1 MCYKSNV
8 HNLLNNLKFAPM
20 KNQQAII
27 LLFISNII
35 SGLAQGISMIAIPWY
50 FIEIIDKPEFFAY
63 SYIVITS
70 LTLFWG
76 IYAGSII
83 DRYSR
88 KKIFILTNLICGL
101 FIGSIAIYGYN
112 NNYLSEL
119 LVVSVF
125 AITIFNY
132 NIHYPNLYAF
142 GQEITE
148 KKNYGK
154 LNSYIEVQGQ
164 TTSVLAGAFAAI
176 LLTGTNNRNLEIAG
190 FNFELPFDV
199 TPWQIYDI
207 FLLDAFTYV
216 LVIAVISIIRY
227 VPINNEKI
235 DVGSLFERL
244 KIGFTYLKDNPVI
257 FLFGITSYM
266 LFAFTLVELHVIL
279 PSYVHDFLQ
288 ASGNVYASAEVYYS
302 IGAIFSGVLILRLL
316 SKFNTYFAV
325 TFLMMNVA
333 LAFYAMTFYKSLLIF
348 FIGSL
353 ILGITNAG
361 VRILRTTYLFNHI
374 PNNLIGRATSVF
386 SSLNILIR
394 IVLISIFA
402 LPFFNID
409 DNIRWGY
416 MIGVIMM
423 VFSSFVLLIL
433 HRKTNK

>member
-1 MCYKSNV
+1 
-8 HNLLNNLKFAPM
+8 M

-101 FIGSIAIYGYN
+101 FIGSIALYGYN

-176 LLTGTNNRNLEIAG
+176 LLTGTNNKSLEIAG

-207 FLLDAFTYV
+207 FLLDAFTYI
-216 LVIAVISIIRY
+216 LVIAIISIIKY
-227 VPINNEKI
+227 VPINNEKV

-394 IVLISIFA
+394 IILISIFA

-423 VFSSFVLLIL
+423 VVSSFVLLIL

>member
-1 MCYKSNV
+1 
-8 HNLLNNLKFAPM
+8 M
-20 KNQQAII
+20 KNKQAII
-27 LLFISNII
+27 LLFLSNII

-50 FIEIIDKPEFFAY
+50 FIEIIDMPEFFAY

-70 LTLFWG
+70 ATLFWG
-76 IYAGSII
+76 IYAGSLI

-88 KKIFILTNLICGL
+88 KNIFILTNLVCGL

-119 LVVSVF
+119 MVVAVF

-148 KKNYGK
+148 KGNYGK

-176 LLTGTNNRNLEIAG
+176 LLTGTVDRKLEIAG
-190 FNFELPFDV
+190 FNFVLPFDV
-199 TPWQIYDI
+199 AAWNIYEI
-207 FLLDAFTYV
+207 FMLDAFTYM
-216 LVIAVISIIRY
+216 LVIAIISIIKY
-227 VPINNEKI
+227 VPIKKEKI
-235 DVGSLFERL
+235 HTGSLIDRL
-244 KIGFTYLKDNPVI
+244 KIGFGYLKENPVI
-257 FLFGITSYM
+257 FMFGITSYM

-302 IGAIFSGVLILRLL
+302 IGAIFSGVLILRIL

-333 LAFYAMTFYKSLLIF
+333 LAFYAMTFYKSLVIF
-348 FIGSL
+348 FLGSL

-361 VRILRTTYLFNHI
+361 IRILRTTYLFNHI

-386 SSLNILIR
+386 SSLNILVR
-394 IVLISIFA
+394 IILISVFA
-402 LPFFNID
+402 LPFFNIG

-416 MIGVIMM
+416 MVGVVMM
-423 VFSSFVLLIL
+423 VISSFILLIL
-433 HRKTNK
+433 HRKSPQ

>member
-1 MCYKSNV
+1 
-8 HNLLNNLKFAPM
+8 M

-101 FIGSIAIYGYN
+101 FIGSIAIYGYS

-176 LLTGTNNRNLEIAG
+176 LLTGTNNRSLEIAG

-216 LVIAVISIIRY
+216 LVIAIISIIKY
-227 VPINNEKI
+227 VPINNEKV

-394 IVLISIFA
+394 IILISIFA

-423 VFSSFVLLIL
+423 VVSSFVLLIL
-433 HRKTNK
+433 HRKTSK

>member
-1 MCYKSNV
+1 
-8 HNLLNNLKFAPM
+8 M

-50 FIEIIDKPEFFAY
+50 FIEIIDKPEYFAY

-176 LLTGTNNRNLEIAG
+176 LLTGTNNRSLEIAG

-216 LVIAVISIIRY
+216 LVIAIISIIRY
-227 VPINNEKI
+227 VPINNEKV

-394 IVLISIFA
+394 IILISIFA

-423 VFSSFVLLIL
+423 VVSSFVLLIL

>member
-1 MCYKSNV
+1 
-8 HNLLNNLKFAPM
+8 M

-176 LLTGTNNRNLEIAG
+176 LLTGTNNRSLEIAG

-216 LVIAVISIIRY
+216 LVIAIISIIRY
-227 VPINNEKI
+227 VPINNEKLDI
-235 DVGSLFERL
+235 GSLFERL

-302 IGAIFSGVLILRLL
+302 IGAIFSGVLILRIL

-394 IVLISIFA
+394 IILISIFA

-423 VFSSFVLLIL
+423 VISSFVLLIL
-433 HRKTNK
+433 HSKTSE

>member
-1 MCYKSNV
+1 
-8 HNLLNNLKFAPM
+8 M

-176 LLTGTNNRNLEIAG
+176 LLTGTNNRSLEIAG

-216 LVIAVISIIRY
+216 LVIAIISIIRY
-227 VPINNEKI
+227 VPINNEKV

-279 PSYVHDFLQ
+279 PSYVHDFLE

-394 IVLISIFA
+394 IILISIFA

-423 VFSSFVLLIL
+423 VVSSFVLLLL

>member
-1 MCYKSNV
+1 
-8 HNLLNNLKFAPM
+8 M

-27 LLFISNII
+27 ILFISNII

-101 FIGSIAIYGYN
+101 FIGSIALYGYN

-176 LLTGTNNRNLEIAG
+176 LLTGTNNRSLEIAG

-216 LVIAVISIIRY
+216 LVIAIISIIKY
-227 VPINNEKI
+227 VPINNEKV

-394 IVLISIFA
+394 IILISIFA

-423 VFSSFVLLIL
+423 VVSSFVLLIL
-433 HRKTNK
+433 HRKTSK

>member
-1 MCYKSNV
+1 
-8 HNLLNNLKFAPM
+8 M

-176 LLTGTNNRNLEIAG
+176 LLTGTNNRSLEIAG

-216 LVIAVISIIRY
+216 LVIAIISIIRY
-227 VPINNEKI
+227 VPINNEKLDI
-235 DVGSLFERL
+235 GSLFERL

-394 IVLISIFA
+394 IILISIFA

-423 VFSSFVLLIL
+423 VISSFVLLIL
-433 HRKTNK
+433 HSKTSE

>member
-1 MCYKSNV
+1 M
-8 HNLLNNLKFAPM
+8 
-20 KNQQAII
+20 
-27 LLFISNII
+27 
-35 SGLAQGISMIAIPWY
+35 
-50 FIEIIDKPEFFAY
+50 
-63 SYIVITS
+63 
-70 LTLFWG
+70 
-76 IYAGSII
+76 
-83 DRYSR
+83 
-88 KKIFILTNLICGL
+88 
-101 FIGSIAIYGYN
+101 
-112 NNYLSEL
+112 
-119 LVVSVF
+119 
-125 AITIFNY
+125 
-132 NIHYPNLYAF
+132 
-142 GQEITE
+142 
-148 KKNYGK
+148 
-154 LNSYIEVQGQ
+154 
-164 TTSVLAGAFAAI
+164 AGAFAAI
-176 LLTGTNNRNLEIAG
+176 LLTGTNNRSLEIAG

-216 LVIAVISIIRY
+216 LVIAIISIIKY
-227 VPINNEKI
+227 VPINNEKV

-394 IVLISIFA
+394 IILISIFA

-423 VFSSFVLLIL
+423 VVSSFVLLIL
-433 HRKTNK
+433 HRKTSK